1 MYFLLI
7 IIINFDYNYL
17 IEFYLLLLLIVLRL
31 ISLFIYFVIN
41 KKIFNIYFKIK

>member
-7 IIINFDYNYL
+7 LIINFDYNYL